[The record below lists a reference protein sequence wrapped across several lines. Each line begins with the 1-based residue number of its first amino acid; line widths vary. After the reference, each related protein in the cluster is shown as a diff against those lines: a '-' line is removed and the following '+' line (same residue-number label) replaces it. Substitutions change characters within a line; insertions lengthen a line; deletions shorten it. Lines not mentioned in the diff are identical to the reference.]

1 MGLSQSL
8 TEVCVFLFVFK
19 KAVSDGPGLLS
30 CVLFGLDSRLLLG
43 GGGGGRAVDLVVHD
57 VEVWLC
63 YEIIHIFFPEHNIT
77 AKRRLSQTVGEAR
90 DLEGVED
97 PFTDQVGVLDHLD
110 AGDLSE

>member
-8 TEVCVFLFVFK
+8 TEVCVFLFAFK
-19 KAVSDGPGLLS
+19 KAVSDGPELLS
-30 CVLFGLDSRLLLG
+30 CVLLGLDSSLLLG
-43 GGGGGRAVDLVVHD
+43 LVDRAVQVVVHD
-57 VEVWLC
+57 VEVRLWN
-63 YEIIHIFFPEHNIT
+63 EIFHIFLPELNIT
-77 AKRRLSQTVGEAR
+77 AKGRFSQTVGEAG